1 MDAGWLPSLGL
12 AAAVALGAGTQR
24 ITGLGFAL
32 VSAPFLVL
40 LLGPFAGVLVV
51 NVLGVAAAVLV
62 LAQVR
67 RDVDV
72 RRGLLLSAPAL
83 LAVLPGA
90 WVARHTAPAV
100 LQVLVGGSVVVA
112 LLALLV
118 IGRRSGARGGSAP
131 GTGPGPVVLA
141 GAASGFM
148 NATAGVGG
156 PALTVY
162 AVATGWPQRA
172 FAATAQLCFTV
183 IGAAT
188 VAAKGLP
195 SLPVV
200 DWAVAA
206 AALAA
211 GLVAGTALS
220 TRVRPSAAR
229 AAALAL
235 ALVGSLATVVDG
247 LLGG

>member
-1 MDAGWLPSLGL
+1 VDAGWLPSLGL
-12 AAAVALGAGTQR
+12 AAAVALGAATQR

-32 VSAPFLVL
+32 VAAPFLVL
-40 LLGPFAGVLVV
+40 LLGPFAGVLVI
-51 NVLGVAAAVLV
+51 NVLGVVASVLV

-83 LAVLPGA
+83 VAVLPGA
-90 WVARHTAPAV
+90 LVARHTAPAV
-100 LQVLVGGSVVVA
+100 LQVLVGGCVVVA
-112 LLALLV
+112 LLVVLGTA
-118 IGRRSGARGGSAP
+118 RRSDTRPAS
-131 GTGPGPVVLA
+131 GTGTGAALLA

-162 AVATGWPQRA
+162 AVASRWPQRA
-172 FAATAQLCFTV
+172 FAATAQLCFVV
-183 IGAAT
+183 IGTAT

-195 SLPVV
+195 SLAAR

-211 GLVAGTALS
+211 GLGVGTLLARRVS
-220 TRVRPSAAR
+220 PTRAR
-229 AAALAL
+229 TAALAL
-235 ALVGSLATVVDG
+235 ALVGSVATVVDG
-247 LLGG
+247 VLGA

>member
-1 MDAGWLPSLGL
+1 VDAGWLSSLGL

-51 NVLGVAAAVLV
+51 NVLGVAASVLV

-83 LAVLPGA
+83 AAVLPGA

-118 IGRRSGARGGSAP
+118 IGRRSGTRPEVAA
-131 GTGPGPVVLA
+131 GPGPAVLA

-183 IGAAT
+183 IGSAT

-195 SLPVV
+195 SLPVAS
-200 DWAVAA
+200 WAVAA
-206 AALAA
+206 AALGV
-211 GLVAGTALS
+211 GLLAGTALS
-220 TRVRPSAAR
+220 ARVRPAAAR

-235 ALVGSLATVVDG
+235 ALVGSVATVVDG
-247 LLGG
+247 LLGN

>member
-1 MDAGWLPSLGL
+1 VDAGWLPSLGL

-32 VSAPFLVL
+32 VAAPFLVL
-40 LLGPFAGVLVV
+40 LLGPFAGILLI
-51 NVLGVAAAVLV
+51 NVLGVAASVLV
-62 LAQVR
+62 LVQVR

-83 LAVLPGA
+83 VAVLPGA
-90 WVARHTAPAV
+90 WVARNTAPAL
-100 LQVLVGGSVVVA
+100 LQVLVGGCVVVA
-112 LLALLV
+112 LLVVLV
-118 IGRRSGARGGSAP
+118 ADRRSD
-131 GTGPGPVVLA
+131 TGPGVAAGTAPAVLA

-156 PALTVY
+156 PALTIY
-162 AVATGWPQRA
+162 AVATRWPQPA

-183 IGAAT
+183 IGSAS

-195 SLPVV
+195 SLPAA
-200 DWAVAA
+200 DWVVAA
-206 AALAA
+206 AALAV

-220 TRVRPSAAR
+220 ARVAPAAAR
-229 AAALAL
+229 TAALTL
-235 ALVGSLATVVDG
+235 ALVGSVATVVDG

>member
-1 MDAGWLPSLGL
+1 MDAGWLPALGL
-12 AAAVALGAGTQR
+12 AAAVAVGAGTQR

-32 VSAPFLVL
+32 VAAPFLVL

-51 NVLGVAAAVLV
+51 NVLGVAASVLV
-62 LAQVR
+62 LVQVR
-67 RDVDV
+67 RDVEL

-83 LAVLPGA
+83 VAVVPGA

-100 LQVLVGGSVVVA
+100 LQVLVGGCVVVA
-112 LLALLV
+112 LLAVLAA
-118 IGRRSGARGGSAP
+118 GRRTGAGPAS
-131 GTGPGPVVLA
+131 GTGTAPALLA

-162 AVATGWPQRA
+162 AVATRWPQRA

-183 IGAAT
+183 VGSAT

-195 SLPVV
+195 SLPVA

-206 AALAA
+206 AALGV
-211 GLVAGTALS
+211 GLVAGTALAAHVS
-220 TRVRPSAAR
+220 PTRAR
-229 AAALAL
+229 TAALSL
-235 ALVGSLATVVDG
+235 ALVGGVATVVDG
-247 LLGG
+247 VLGG

>member
-12 AAAVALGAGTQR
+12 AVAVALGAGTQR
-24 ITGLGFAL
+24 VTGLGFAL
-32 VSAPFLVL
+32 VAAPFLVL

-51 NVLGVAAAVLV
+51 NVLGVAASVLV

-83 LAVLPGA
+83 VAVLPGA
-90 WVARHTAPAV
+90 WVARHTAPAA
-100 LQVLVGGSVVVA
+100 LQVLVGGVVVA
-112 LLALLV
+112 ALVVLLV
-118 IGRRSGARGGSAP
+118 IGRLSGDRVGRRAGTAP
-131 GTGPGPVVLA
+131 AVLA

-172 FAATAQLCFTV
+172 FAATAQLCFIV
-183 IGAAT
+183 IGSAT
-188 VAAKGLP
+188 VAAKVLP
-195 SLPVV
+195 SLPVT

-206 AALAA
+206 AALGV
-211 GLVAGTALS
+211 GLLAGTAVS
-220 TRVRPSAAR
+220 ARVRPAAAR
-229 AAALAL
+229 TAALTL
-235 ALVGSLATVVDG
+235 ALVGSVATVVDG